1 MAQFIDKKYFAYP
14 QFCLSAQID
23 KNDIIGRGYPNYLIQ
38 LMLDGNYLT
47 SPINCLISLTPSLNF
62 DPCWLFITNLTK
74 NHKIF
79 LLRLGKKVF
88 RRKLISQ

>member
-38 LMLDGNYLT
+38 LILDGDYLT
-47 SPINCLISLTPSLNF
+47 STIYCLYRFPLP
-62 DPCWLFITNLTK
+62 
-74 NHKIF
+74 
-79 LLRLGKKVF
+79 
-88 RRKLISQ
+88 